1 MFYQI
6 VTGYGL
12 LLTNKKVLGSTEPVN
27 NREMFYKF
35 LQESD
40 DLFAI
45 VESPR
50 TTVWREFLKE
60 YPDVKDLIM
69 YKMPYPISCAL
80 HSEQSNVEGFPGRR
94 RTILIILKGKKY
106 EDQAGV

>member
-12 LLTNKKVLGSTEPVN
+12 LSKNRRTLGSTSVDN
-27 NREMFYKF
+27 NREKFYQF

-45 VESPR
+45 IESPR
-50 TTVWREFLKE
+50 TTEWREFLKE
-60 YPDVKDLIM
+60 YPDVNDLIVF
-69 YKMPYPISCAL
+69 KMPYPISCYY
-80 HSEQSNVEGFPGRR
+80 HGEETKVEGFPGRR

-106 EDQAGV
+106 EDQTRM